1 VSFGGDLV
9 DENSNEISP
18 NQSSFKAT
26 ENNDTASSIAINLNA
41 KVFEAMDLQKGT
53 WCFGYDFTE
62 QNDYFDT
69 QFTGSPIESPLTEH
83 EVNILD

>member
-1 VSFGGDLV
+1 MA
-9 DENSNEISP
+9 DENSNELSH
-18 NQSSFKAT
+18 NQSSLKAT

-69 QFTGSPIESPLTEH
+69 QFTGSPSESPRTEH